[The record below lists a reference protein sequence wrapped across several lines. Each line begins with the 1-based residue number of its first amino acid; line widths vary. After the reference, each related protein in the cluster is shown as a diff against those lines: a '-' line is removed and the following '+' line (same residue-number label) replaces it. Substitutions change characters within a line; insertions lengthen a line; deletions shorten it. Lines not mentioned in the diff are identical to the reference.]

1 LGEQTIVGGRLAGSE
16 RLEAP
21 PAIAAAGGAEDL
33 PCNLC
38 GSRDYSVVFEAGVA
52 QISRVVKC
60 AGCGLLYANPRARGA
75 DVDDIRDYDAEWVYE
90 NRETTNKW
98 RTEKESLQVRD
109 YGSTRKFLAEKFP
122 NRGTLVEIG
131 CGLGYLLNFFK
142 QDGWDAVGIEP
153 NAGLCM
159 CARRDLGLTAIDGTL
174 EEAKLETGSVTV
186 ATMMHVIEH
195 VPDPLAT
202 LREVHRILKP
212 GGCFVM
218 ETPRYDTLMFK
229 LLGRRE
235 RSVSCDGHIYFFTS
249 GTLARMA
256 EKAGFKLFK
265 TDYVGRSMTVERLL
279 YNVGVMSKSAAVQ
292 RVLGRISSA
301 LGLNRMAI
309 TLNARDMQRMY
320 LQKPA

>member
-1 LGEQTIVGGRLAGSE
+1 MVGGGLAEAERLAV
-16 RLEAP
+16 P
-21 PAIAAAGGAEDL
+21 PAIAAASGAENL
-33 PCNLC
+33 ACNLC
-38 GSRDYSVVFEAGVA
+38 GSGDYSVVFEAGVA

-109 YGSTRKFLAEKFP
+109 YGSTRKFLADKFP

-142 QDGWDAVGIEP
+142 QDGWNAIGIEP

-159 CARRDLGLTAIDGTL
+159 CARRDLGLTAML
-174 EEAKLETGSVTV
+174 ATGSVTV

-195 VPDPLAT
+195 VPDPMST

-249 GTLARMA
+249 DTLARIA
-256 EKAGFKLFK
+256 AKAGFNLIK
-265 TDYVGRSMTVERLL
+265 TEYVGRSMTVERLL
-279 YNVGVMSKSAAVQ
+279 YNVGVMSKSTGVQ
-292 RVLGRISSA
+292 RMLGRISNA
-301 LGLNRMAI
+301 MRLNRMAI

>member
-1 LGEQTIVGGRLAGSE
+1 MAGAPLAASEQLAVPPDI
-16 RLEAP
+16 AP
-21 PAIAAAGGAEDL
+21 TSGADEL
-33 PCNLC
+33 ACNLC
-38 GSRDYSVVFEAGVA
+38 GSGDYSVVFEAGVA
-52 QISRVVKC
+52 QVSRVVKC

-75 DVDDIRDYDAEWVYE
+75 DLDDIRGYDAEWVYE

-109 YGSTRKFLAEKFP
+109 YGSTRKFLAKRFP
-122 NRGTLVEIG
+122 NRGTLLEIG

-153 NAGLCM
+153 NAGLGM

-174 EEAKLETGSVTV
+174 EEAKLESASITV

-202 LREVHRILKP
+202 LKEVHRILKP

-249 GTLARMA
+249 GTLARLA
-256 EKAGFKLFK
+256 EKAGFKLIK
-265 TDYVGRSMTVERLL
+265 TDYVGRSMTIERLL

-292 RVLGRISSA
+292 RVLGRISTA
-301 LGLNRMAI
+301 LGLNRTAI

-320 LQKPA
+320 LEKPA